1 MGQCTGG
8 PTCEANAVRRV
19 SPLVD
24 NNPEDWLYT
33 RACPAPATRHHQSW
47 PGLDPDWLGG
57 DQVTPHLAS
66 IGQHQSVRTHAFLQ
80 DHSHTHSRCMSQKLA
95 KQETRNL
102 LDPPDIL
109 SRSGSSDGWE
119 ECGAGNWFVQL
130 SYLEVRLNEGN
141 QSDTIR
147 EQTESLILLE
157 LERMRSS
164 VWHWRRDHNLSVQSR
179 LVYIYQ

>member
-47 PGLDPDWLGG
+47 PGLDPDWLAG
-57 DQVTPHLAS
+57 DQVTPHLGS

-109 SRSGSSDGWE
+109 SRSGSSDG
-119 ECGAGNWFVQL
+119 
-130 SYLEVRLNEGN
+130 
-141 QSDTIR
+141 
-147 EQTESLILLE
+147 
-157 LERMRSS
+157 
-164 VWHWRRDHNLSVQSR
+164 
-179 LVYIYQ
+179 